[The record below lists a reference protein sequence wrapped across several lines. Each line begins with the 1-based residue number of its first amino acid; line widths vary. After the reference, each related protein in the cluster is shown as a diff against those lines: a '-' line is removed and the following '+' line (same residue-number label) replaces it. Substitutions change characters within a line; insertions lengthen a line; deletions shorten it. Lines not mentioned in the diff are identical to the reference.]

1 LTDLELIVRTRSSTR
16 ISRPDRLSRS
26 TIPPS
31 EAGTPTPEVP
41 NCPAYPAVGGTSSHS
56 GAGTVHQS
64 MYVHVMP
71 TVRVQQVAL

>member
-31 EAGTPTPEVP
+31 ESGTPTPEVP
-41 NCPAYPAVGGTSSHS
+41 ELGTPAWFRDGVDLPDMAPGHTL
-56 GAGTVHQS
+56 AEAAAEPP
-64 MYVHVMP
+64 P
-71 TVRVQQVAL
+71 TAFAS